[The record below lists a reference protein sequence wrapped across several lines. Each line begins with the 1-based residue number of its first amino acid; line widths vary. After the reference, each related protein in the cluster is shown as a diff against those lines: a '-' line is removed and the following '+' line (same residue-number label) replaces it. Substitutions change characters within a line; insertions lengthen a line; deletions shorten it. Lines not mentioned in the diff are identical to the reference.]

1 MYKKTEFNNIISQDD
16 YEKYGY
22 YDEDDVEYDLDS
34 LRDFIDEHI
43 NINNLNNFEDV
54 MTWLQDENGL
64 ADFADEYGIPNNDL
78 NILIHQY
85 NDRIED
91 VVREFFDDDMLDEQ
105 KNIKYKKHLN
115 EWDEYDDYYWPDE
128 NSEYDEDYTEK
139 YTQDEYD
146 DYDWPDENSEYDDE
160 DYTEKYTL
168 VGIDGNAYSVMGY
181 VSQCM
186 KNEGMSKEEIQNYR
200 KDAMS
205 GDYNNLLLVSQEM
218 IDFLNEQ

>member
-91 VVREFFDDDMLDEQ
+91 VVREFFDDDMLDE
-105 KNIKYKKHLN
+105 
-115 EWDEYDDYYWPDE
+115 
-128 NSEYDEDYTEK
+128 
-139 YTQDEYD
+139 
-146 DYDWPDENSEYDDE
+146 
-160 DYTEKYTL
+160 
-168 VGIDGNAYSVMGY
+168 
-181 VSQCM
+181 
-186 KNEGMSKEEIQNYR
+186 
-200 KDAMS
+200 
-205 GDYNNLLLVSQEM
+205 
-218 IDFLNEQ
+218 